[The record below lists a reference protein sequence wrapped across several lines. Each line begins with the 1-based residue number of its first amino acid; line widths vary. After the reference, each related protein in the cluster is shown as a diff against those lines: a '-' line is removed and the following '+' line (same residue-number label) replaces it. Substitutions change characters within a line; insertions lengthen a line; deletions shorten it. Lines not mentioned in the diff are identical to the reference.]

1 MRKNSMSAF
10 ALLVALALGF
20 QTISAQFPI
29 KMPKLSKIEK
39 PKTEEPSTVDNSSTP
54 NQPNQPNQNRAA
66 KTGGYERLT
75 RIEPTAK
82 QVFLK
87 DTLEIKIQKDDHYWK
102 FPTQNDYTSWVPQ
115 VSFDIF
121 YDSSTKMRYAAEW
134 FNPDGSSWF
143 TESLDTGFESSDKT
157 IKVSSPYSGELL
169 STKAVTTTGAYGVKI
184 TNVKTSEVVFQ
195 GKFKV
200 GKMSLSLGDARLKNK
215 NLFYV
220 DNDWSLPVGYVG
232 FTYSGETS
240 WDIDPK
246 PLVFMWFKGELE
258 PKDLEAQL
266 FYNNQQIAST
276 DDGGF
281 VNTTQTR
288 GEACFLSRD
297 VCYYKLWIFSWDKF
311 IVENNDWIR
320 TKYPNATFTRDKP
333 GEYTVKVLY
342 KGAEVRETKFTIDPK
357 GWPAPNAFAGQI
369 ELTEYKAVIPVKVLG
384 NLDKWNAASW
394 KTDAFYGNPL
404 AGFNVP

>member
-1 MRKNSMSAF
+1 MKKYSMAAF
-10 ALLVALALGF
+10 AILVAVGLGF
-20 QTISAQFPI
+20 QTISAQFPLKI
-29 KMPKLSKIEK
+29 PKL
-39 PKTEEPSTVDNSSTP
+39 PKTEKPQTETPTSVDNSSTQ
-54 NQPNQPNQNRAA
+54 NQQNQNQTRTS
-66 KTGGYERLT
+66 KTGGFELLK

-102 FPTQNDYTSWVPQ
+102 FPNQNDYTSWLPQ

-121 YDSSTKMRYAAEW
+121 YDSSSKMRYSAEW

-157 IKVSSPYSGELL
+157 VKVSSPYSGELL
-169 STKAVTTTGAYGVKI
+169 NTKAVITTGTYGVKI
-184 TNVKTSEVVFQ
+184 TNVKTNEVVFQ

-200 GKMSLSLGDARLKNK
+200 NKMSLSSGDARLKNK
-215 NLFYV
+215 FLFYV

-258 PKDLEAQL
+258 AKDLEAKL
-266 FYNNQQIAST
+266 FYNNQEIAST
-276 DDGGF
+276 DDGGT
-281 VNTTQTR
+281 VNSTQTR
-288 GEACFLSRD
+288 GEECFLSRE
-297 VCYYKLWIFSWDKF
+297 VCFYKLWEFNWNNF

-320 TKYPNATFTRDKP
+320 TKYPKATFTRDKP
-333 GEYTVKVLY
+333 GEYTVKILY
-342 KGAEVRETKFTIDPK
+342 KGAPVRETKFTIDQK
-357 GWPAPNAFAGQI
+357 GWIAPNAFTGQI
-369 ELTEYKAVIPVKVLG
+369 DLTEYKIVVPVKVLG
-384 NLDKWNAASW
+384 NLDKWNAATW
-394 KTDAFYGNPL
+394 KTDVFYGNPL
-404 AGFNVP
+404 AGFSVQ